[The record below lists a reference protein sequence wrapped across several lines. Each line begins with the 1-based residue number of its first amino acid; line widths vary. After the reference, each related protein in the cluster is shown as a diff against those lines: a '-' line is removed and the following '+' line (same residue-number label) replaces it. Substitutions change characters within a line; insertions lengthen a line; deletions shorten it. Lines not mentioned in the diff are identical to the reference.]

1 MVGGILLGIFFGV
14 LPGLAGPQILALLL
28 PATFGLD
35 MYSALVLLLSASAAT
50 LFAGSITTILIGVPG
65 TALNAATLIDGFPLA
80 KQGKAGLAIGAAGAS
95 SALGGIIGVIVLI
108 GTLPLAKLAV
118 LSFSFPE
125 MFLLGMIG
133 IVAISVMGEA
143 PILKTL
149 ICGLAGFVMAT
160 IGYEPIGSN
169 IRFTFGMPYL
179 WEGIKVVPL
188 TMGVF
193 GVAEAF
199 DLFSRKQDVK
209 KENIIFIS
217 LRSSIKDFMSGIRET
232 VKRPWI
238 VLQGGM
244 IGSMIGLIPGIGASV
259 AQFVAYS
266 FGVAIAKDKSR
277 FGKGDLRGVIA
288 PESSNN
294 AVAGGA
300 LVPTLVFGIPGS
312 VETAILLGAFTIH
325 GITPGVGL
333 INEKPELVYAVV
345 FTLVAANIFAVLIGL
360 CLAGVLIK
368 LVTAPAPVV
377 GTFVLSLSL
386 LGAYIT
392 EGLLGDVMITI
403 VFGLVGYAMKKGNFS
418 RVALVIGLVL
428 GGMLEVNLK
437 QTILSGGLILFVTRP
452 LSLILLL
459 INIAAIG
466 LSFRANLRR
475 RIATGA

>member
-1 MVGGILLGIFFGV
+1 
-14 LPGLAGPQILALLL
+14 
-28 PATFGLD
+28 
-35 MYSALVLLLSASAAT
+35 
-50 LFAGSITTILIGVPG
+50 
-65 TALNAATLIDGFPLA
+65 
-80 KQGKAGLAIGAAGAS
+80 
-95 SALGGIIGVIVLI
+95 
-108 GTLPLAKLAV
+108 
-118 LSFSFPE
+118 
-125 MFLLGMIG
+125 
-133 IVAISVMGEA
+133 
-143 PILKTL
+143 
-149 ICGLAGFVMAT
+149 
-160 IGYEPIGSN
+160 
-169 IRFTFGMPYL
+169 
-179 WEGIKVVPL
+179 
-188 TMGVF
+188 
-193 GVAEAF
+193 
-199 DLFSRKQDVK
+199 
-209 KENIIFIS
+209 
-217 LRSSIKDFMSGIRET
+217 
-232 VKRPWI
+232 
-238 VLQGGM
+238 
-244 IGSMIGLIPGIGASV
+244 
-259 AQFVAYS
+259 
-266 FGVAIAKDKSR
+266 
-277 FGKGDLRGVIA
+277 
-288 PESSNN
+288 
-294 AVAGGA
+294 VAGGA